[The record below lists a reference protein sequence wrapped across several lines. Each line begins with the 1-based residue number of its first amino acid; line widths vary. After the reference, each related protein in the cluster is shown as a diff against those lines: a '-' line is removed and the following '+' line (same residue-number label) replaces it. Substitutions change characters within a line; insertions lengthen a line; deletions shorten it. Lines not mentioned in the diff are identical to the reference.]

1 MDQDKVHLYIEALQ
15 EHFKKTGQC
24 PIKKDFQKELY
35 SINRVFGNWT
45 NALKAAGLHYTR
57 KKVYSKE
64 ELKKTL
70 QDYYTK
76 HNKSPRTVD
85 CSRANGLY
93 APIFY
98 LKTFEVATW
107 AEVLTAV
114 GLGFYQVWKPS
125 VDDLKK
131 ALLDFHEQHG
141 KLPGTKDCV
150 TANGLPAYETIMK
163 AFGVSSWQEVIK
175 KIGLKPNRTLNPSI
189 AQVKNSLLNF
199 YVKHKR
205 APKASECLNVN
216 GLYSK
221 NIYYKKLA
229 VKTWA
234 AVLKTAGLDRFT
246 LKSPVTEDKSKALR
260 TLVHFIKKEKITT
273 EKQYKLLYKKH
284 KLPSTAY
291 INQEFGGWRNLL
303 KKAGLWIS
311 LDKKKLINEIIEH
324 YKEQGKS
331 PTMEELAKRLQIT
344 PDRIHT
350 VVGNYNQFLHW
361 LGMSENKL
369 FNTSSQLTKE
379 EVMQRYIELSNRY
392 CFPNGATVKATMKLK
407 GMPSYRTI
415 INHFG
420 SFTALKQACGY
431 TRTHMLKGRFT
442 KAALL
447 ILLKKEY
454 LKYNRRP
461 TTKEINSNKEL
472 PNAASIKKYLGVRS
486 LADVWARI
494 EKKL

>member
-1 MDQDKVHLYIEALQ
+1 MDQDKARQYIEALQ
-15 EHFKKTGQC
+15 EHYKRTGRC
-24 PIKKDFQKELY
+24 PIKEDFHKDLY
-35 SINRVFGNWT
+35 SIKHLFGNWT
-45 NALKAAGLHYTR
+45 NALKAAGLQYTR
-57 KKVYSKE
+57 KKEYSKE
-64 ELKKTL
+64 QLKKTL
-70 QDYYTK
+70 LDYYVK
-76 HNKSPRTVD
+76 YNKSPRTVD

-93 APIFY
+93 APVFY
-98 LKTFEVATW
+98 LNTFQVKTW

-125 VDDLKK
+125 VDDLKQ
-131 ALLDFHEQHG
+131 ALLDFEQQHG
-141 KLPGTKDCV
+141 KLPGTKDCT
-150 TANGLPAYETIMK
+150 TANGLPAYETILK

-205 APKASECLNVN
+205 APKASECLKAN

-221 NIYYKKLA
+221 NIYYKKFG
-229 VKTWA
+229 VKTWT

-246 LKSPVTEDKSKALR
+246 LKSPVTEDKNKALKV
-260 TLVHFIKKEKITT
+260 LLQFIKKEKITT
-273 EKQYKLLYKKH
+273 EKQYKLVYKKH
-284 KLPSTAY
+284 QLPSTAY
-291 INQEFGGWRNLL
+291 INQQFGGWRNLL
-303 KKAGLWIS
+303 KKAGLWS
-311 LDKKKLINEIIEH
+311 DVDKKKLINAIIEH
-324 YKEQGKS
+324 YKQQGKS
-331 PTMEELAKRLQIT
+331 PTMDELAKRLQIT

-350 VVGNYNQFLHW
+350 AVGNYNQFLQW
-361 LGMSENKL
+361 LGMSKNKEFTNNL
-369 FNTSSQLTKE
+369 DLTKE
-379 EVMQRYIELSNRY
+379 EVKRRYIELSNRY
-392 CFPNGATVKATMKLK
+392 CFPNGATVKATKQLK

-431 TRTHMLKGRFT
+431 TRIHMLKGRFT
-442 KAALL
+442 KAELL
-447 ILLKKEY
+447 MLLKKEY

-472 PNAASIKKYLGVRS
+472 PNQASIKKFLGVRS
-486 LADVWARI
+486 LADVWIRI